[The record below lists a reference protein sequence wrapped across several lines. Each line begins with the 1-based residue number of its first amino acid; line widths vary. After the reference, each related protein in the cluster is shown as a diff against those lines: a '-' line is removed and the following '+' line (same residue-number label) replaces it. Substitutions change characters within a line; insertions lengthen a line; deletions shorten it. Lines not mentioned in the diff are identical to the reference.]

1 MGSWADEEEVRYG
14 LVKDQKDIASQSISE
29 VKRTRK
35 WWGSELFSKSTLG
48 NMNTLFSSGKKI
60 FVDCD
65 SSLADVDSVA
75 CTCHI
80 DIYCYLRHDGQSE
93 IPFSDQQWWHG
104 RTGAHK
110 LFWSVSYRTHDM
122 PLNTSQSRRWIYMG
136 GLIRSRCLLL
146 VSMTMWHQ
154 KKLFTCCQMLR
165 NLSYT
170 PVVCFVPY

>member
-1 MGSWADEEEVRYG
+1 MGSWADGEEVNYG
-14 LVKDQKDIASQSISE
+14 LVKDQKDIPSQSILE

-35 WWGSELFSKSTLG
+35 WWGSELFSKSMLG
-48 NMNTLFSSGKKI
+48 ILNTLFSSGKKI

-65 SSLADVDSVA
+65 SSLADADSVA

-80 DIYCYLRHDGQSE
+80 DVYCYLRHDGQSD
-93 IPFSDQQWWHG
+93 IPFSDQQWWHR

-110 LFWSVSYRTHDM
+110 LFWSVSYRSHGM
-122 PLNTSQSRRWIYMG
+122 PLNTSQSRRWICTG

-154 KKLFTCCQMLR
+154 KKLSTCCQMLR
-165 NLSYT
+165 NLNYT
-170 PVVCFVPY
+170 PVVCVVPY